1 MIEKMEK
8 VYIYSLRGQSTDIM
22 EDIQRCGVVE
32 PTATQSMLEED
43 AVKILERSESIDLS
57 REEDL
62 VDKLDECIA
71 ALKEFGEKR
80 SLFYKR
86 PLVTYKELTND
97 QVLFDTMKT
106 CDHIEGIVKERNR
119 YQKEL
124 TKAEYMRLLKTA
136 ENRRNERLFLLLQTI
151 CATGIRVGEL
161 KFVTA
166 EAIEQGKA
174 AVDNKGK
181 NRIVFLPGK
190 LCKALKK
197 YRKKRGITTGSI
209 FVTRTGKPL
218 DRSNIW
224 KEMKGLCEEAGV
236 SVKKV
241 FPHNLRHLFAR
252 CYYAMHRDIA
262 RLADILGHSSIDTT
276 RIYMVSTG
284 SEHRSQIEQ
293 LKLACMNP

>member
-1 MIEKMEK
+1 MKEMIGHEQLKEYVVFLEEEERSSSTIEKYTRDIRAFLLFTGGQEITKNLVISYKEK
-8 VYIYSLRGQSTDIM
+8 LKAAYAPASIN
-22 EDIQRCGVVE
+22 
-32 PTATQSMLEED
+32 SMLVAINGFLQYLKLQECC
-43 AVKILERSESIDLS
+43 VNQLKIQKRIFQ
-57 REEDL
+57 
-62 VDKLDECIA
+62 DE
-71 ALKEFGEKR
+71 
-80 SLFYKR
+80 
-86 PLVTYKELTND
+86 
-97 QVLFDTMKT
+97 
-106 CDHIEGIVKERNR
+106 
-119 YQKEL
+119 QKEL

-276 RIYMVSTG
+276 RVYMVSTG